1 MWLGACV
8 ESATD
13 DAQQRE
19 RLQAKVAEVMG
30 DMRRGLLCTIEDVQ
44 WWVVAEGGSL
54 MPYG

>member
-19 RLQAKVAEVMG
+19 RLKVKVVEVTE
-30 DMRRGLLCTIEDVQ
+30 DLRRGLLCTIEDVQ
-44 WWVVAEGGSL
+44 WWVAAEGGSL